1 MGFQKQLSNIM
12 KLKNKPMTFPKTRL
26 RRLRYNP
33 ILRELVK
40 ETQISVDDLIYPMFV
55 CTGENIKNEISSM
68 PGQYQM
74 SIDNFITECE
84 NVIKKGIKSI
94 LIFGIPEKKDESGD
108 VACQENSIVQMAIKE
123 IRKQNLK
130 LLVIADVCNCEYTN
144 HGHCGTILDG
154 DVDND
159 LTIKT
164 LASQAVSL
172 AKAGADII
180 APSDMMDGRVAEI
193 RKTLDKS
200 GFIKIPILS
209 YAIKYSSAFYGPFRD
224 AAESTPKYFDR
235 KTYQMDSGNSREAFR
250 EVEQDLNEG
259 ADMIMVKPA
268 LSYLDIICKIK
279 EYTNVPVI
287 AYCVS
292 GEYSMIKAASK
303 NNWIKEMDIVMEI
316 TNSIKRA
323 GADIIITYHALDIAD
338 RLNNK

>member
-1 MGFQKQLSNIM
+1 MS
-12 KLKNKPMTFPKTRL
+12 FPKTRL

-33 ILRELVK
+33 ILRNLVK
-40 ETQISVDDLIYPMFV
+40 ETKISLDDLIYPMFV
-55 CTGENIKNEISSM
+55 CTGRNIRNEISSM
-68 PGQYQM
+68 PGQYQL

-84 NVIKKGIKSI
+84 NVISKGIQSI
-94 LIFGIPEKKDESGD
+94 LIFGIPENKDENGEI
-108 VACQENSIVQMAIKE
+108 ACQENSIVQKAIKE
-123 IRKQNLK
+123 IRRKNLNI
-130 LLVIADVCNCEYTN
+130 LVIADVCNCEYTN
-144 HGHCGTILDG
+144 HGHCGTIVDG
-154 DVDND
+154 DVEND

-180 APSDMMDGRVAEI
+180 APSDMMDGRVGMI
-193 RKTLDKS
+193 RTALDNS
-200 GFIKIPILS
+200 GFEKIPILS
-209 YAIKYSSAFYGPFRD
+209 YAIKYSSSFYGPFRD
-224 AAESTPKYFDR
+224 AADSSPSFGDR
-235 KTYQMDSGNSREAFR
+235 KTYQMDFANSREAFR

-268 LSYLDIICKIK
+268 LSYLDIIYKIK

-287 AYCVS
+287 AYSVS
-292 GEYSMIKAASK
+292 GEYSMIKAASQ

-316 TNSIKRA
+316 TTSIKRA

>member
-1 MGFQKQLSNIM
+1 
-12 KLKNKPMTFPKTRL
+12 MTFPKTRL

-33 ILRELVK
+33 ILRELVR

-55 CTGENIKNEISSM
+55 CTGKNIRNEISSM

-74 SIDNFITECE
+74 SIDNFIIECK
-84 NVIKKGIKSI
+84 NVISKGIKSI
-94 LIFGIPEKKDESGD
+94 LIFGIPEKKDESGEI
-108 VACQENSIVQMAIKE
+108 ACEENSIVQMAIKE

-193 RKTLDKS
+193 RNSLDKS

-235 KTYQMDSGNSREAFR
+235 KTYQMDSANSREAFR

-268 LSYLDIICKIK
+268 LSYLDIIYKIK

-287 AYCVS
+287 AYSVS
-292 GEYSMIKAASK
+292 GEYSMIKAASQ

>member
-1 MGFQKQLSNIM
+1 MS
-12 KLKNKPMTFPKTRL
+12 FPKTRL

-33 ILRELVK
+33 ILRDLVK
-40 ETQISVDDLIYPMFV
+40 ETKISLDDLIYPMFV
-55 CTGENIKNEISSM
+55 CTGRNIRNEISSM
-68 PGQYQM
+68 PGQYQL

-84 NVIKKGIKSI
+84 IVISKGINSI
-94 LIFGIPEKKDESGD
+94 LIFGIPENKDENGEI
-108 VACQENSIVQMAIKE
+108 ACQENSIVQKAIKE
-123 IRKQNLK
+123 IRRKNLN

-144 HGHCGTILDG
+144 HGHCGTIVDG
-154 DVDND
+154 DVEND
-159 LTIKT
+159 LTIKI

-180 APSDMMDGRVAEI
+180 APSDMMDGRVGMI
-193 RKTLDKS
+193 RTALDNS
-200 GFIKIPILS
+200 GFEKIPILS

-224 AAESTPKYFDR
+224 AADSSPSFGDR
-235 KTYQMDSGNSREAFR
+235 KTYQMDFANSREAFR

-268 LSYLDIICKIK
+268 LSYLDIIYKIK

-287 AYCVS
+287 AYSVS
-292 GEYSMIKAASK
+292 GEYSMIKAASQ

-316 TNSIKRA
+316 TTSIKRA

>member
-1 MGFQKQLSNIM
+1 MS
-12 KLKNKPMTFPKTRL
+12 FPKTRL

-33 ILRELVK
+33 ILRDLVK

-55 CTGENIKNEISSM
+55 CEGENIRNIISSM
-68 PGQYQM
+68 PGQYQL
-74 SIDNFITECE
+74 SIDNFIAECK
-84 NVIKKGIKSI
+84 NIISKGIKSI
-94 LIFGIPEKKDESGD
+94 LIFGIAENKDENGEI
-108 VACQENSIVQMAIKE
+108 ACQENSIVQKAIRE

-130 LLVIADVCNCEYTN
+130 LLVIADVCNCEYTK
-144 HGHCGTILDG
+144 HGHCGTIIDG

-180 APSDMMDGRVAEI
+180 APSDMMDGRVGVI
-193 RKTLDKS
+193 RTALDNSNFEKT
-200 GFIKIPILS
+200 PILS
-209 YAIKYSSAFYGPFRD
+209 YAVKYSSAFYGPFRD
-224 AAESTPKYFDR
+224 AANSSPSFGDR
-235 KTYQMDSGNSREAFR
+235 KTYQMDFANSREAFR
-250 EVEQDLNEG
+250 EIDQDLSEG

-268 LSYLDIICKIK
+268 LSYLDIIYKLK
-279 EYTNVPVI
+279 KYTNVPVI
-287 AYCVS
+287 AYSVS
-292 GEYSMIKAASK
+292 GEYSMIKAASQ
-303 NNWIKEMDIVMEI
+303 NNWIQEMDIVMEI

>member
-1 MGFQKQLSNIM
+1 MS
-12 KLKNKPMTFPKTRL
+12 FPKTRL

-33 ILRELVK
+33 ILRDLVK
-40 ETQISVDDLIYPMFV
+40 ETKISLDDLIYPMFV
-55 CTGENIKNEISSM
+55 CTGRNIRNEISSM
-68 PGQYQM
+68 PGQYQL

-84 NVIKKGIKSI
+84 IVISKGINSI
-94 LIFGIPEKKDESGD
+94 LIFGIPENKDENGEI
-108 VACQENSIVQMAIKE
+108 ACQENSIVQKAIKE
-123 IRKQNLK
+123 IRRKNLN

-144 HGHCGTILDG
+144 HGHCGTIVDG
-154 DVDND
+154 DVEND
-159 LTIKT
+159 LTIKI

-180 APSDMMDGRVAEI
+180 APSDMMDGRVGMI
-193 RKTLDKS
+193 RTALDNS
-200 GFIKIPILS
+200 GFEKIPILS

-224 AAESTPKYFDR
+224 AADSSPSFGDR
-235 KTYQMDSGNSREAFR
+235 KTYQMDFANSREAFR

-268 LSYLDIICKIK
+268 LSYLDIIYKIK
-279 EYTNVPVI
+279 EYPNIPVI
-287 AYCVS
+287 AYSVS
-292 GEYSMIKAASK
+292 GEYSMIKAASQ

-316 TNSIKRA
+316 TTSIKRA

>member
-1 MGFQKQLSNIM
+1 
-12 KLKNKPMTFPKTRL
+12 MTFPKTRL

-74 SIDNFITECE
+74 SIDNFINECE
-84 NVIKKGIKSI
+84 NIIKKGIKSI

-292 GEYSMIKAASK
+292 GEYSMIKAASQ

>member
-1 MGFQKQLSNIM
+1 MS
-12 KLKNKPMTFPKTRL
+12 FPKTRL

-33 ILRELVK
+33 ILRDLVK
-40 ETQISVDDLIYPMFV
+40 ETKISLDDLIYPMFV
-55 CTGENIKNEISSM
+55 CTGRNIRNEISSM
-68 PGQYQM
+68 PGQYQL

-84 NVIKKGIKSI
+84 IVISKGINSI
-94 LIFGIPEKKDESGD
+94 LIFGIPENKDENGEI
-108 VACQENSIVQMAIKE
+108 ACQENSIVQKAIKE
-123 IRKQNLK
+123 IRKKNLN

-144 HGHCGTILDG
+144 HGHCGTIVDG
-154 DVDND
+154 DVEND
-159 LTIKT
+159 LTIKI

-180 APSDMMDGRVAEI
+180 APSDMMDGRVGMI
-193 RKTLDKS
+193 RTALDNS
-200 GFIKIPILS
+200 GFEKIPILS

-224 AAESTPKYFDR
+224 AADSSPSFGDR
-235 KTYQMDSGNSREAFR
+235 KTYQMDFANSREAFR

-268 LSYLDIICKIK
+268 LSYLDIIYKIK
-279 EYTNVPVI
+279 EYTNVPVV
-287 AYCVS
+287 AYSVS
-292 GEYSMIKAASK
+292 GEYSMIKAASQ

-316 TNSIKRA
+316 TTSIKRA

>member
-1 MGFQKQLSNIM
+1 MS
-12 KLKNKPMTFPKTRL
+12 FPKTRL

-40 ETQISVDDLIYPMFV
+40 ETKISVDDLIYPMFV
-55 CTGENIKNEISSM
+55 CTGENIRNEISSM
-68 PGQYQM
+68 PGQYQL
-74 SIDNFITECE
+74 SIDNFINECK
-84 NVIKKGIKSI
+84 NVISKGIKSI
-94 LIFGIPEKKDESGD
+94 LIFGIPENKDESGEI
-108 VACQENSIVQMAIKE
+108 ACQDDSIVQKAIKE
-123 IRKQNLK
+123 IRKQNLN
-130 LLVIADVCNCEYTN
+130 LLIIADVCNCEYTN
-144 HGHCGTILDG
+144 HGHCGTIVDG

-159 LTIKT
+159 ITNKT

-193 RKTLDKS
+193 RNSLDKS

-209 YAIKYSSAFYGPFRD
+209 YAIKYASAFYGPFRD

-235 KTYQMDSGNSREAFR
+235 KTYQMDFANSREAFR
-250 EVEQDLNEG
+250 EVEQDLSEG

-268 LSYLDIICKIK
+268 LSYLDIIYKIK

-287 AYCVS
+287 AYSVS
-292 GEYSMIKAASK
+292 GEYSMIKAASQ

-316 TNSIKRA
+316 TTSIKRA

>member
-1 MGFQKQLSNIM
+1 
-12 KLKNKPMTFPKTRL
+12 MTFPKTRL

-33 ILRELVK
+33 ILRELVR

-55 CTGENIKNEISSM
+55 CTGKNIRNEISSM

-74 SIDNFITECE
+74 SIDNFIIECK
-84 NVIKKGIKSI
+84 NVISKGIKSI
-94 LIFGIPEKKDESGD
+94 LIFGIPEKKDESGEI
-108 VACQENSIVQMAIKE
+108 ACEENSIVQMAIKE

-193 RKTLDKS
+193 RNSLDKS

-235 KTYQMDSGNSREAFR
+235 KTYQMDSANSREAFR

-268 LSYLDIICKIK
+268 LSYLDIIYKIK

-287 AYCVS
+287 AYSVS
-292 GEYSMIKAASK
+292 GEYSMIKAASQ

-316 TNSIKRA
+316 TTSIKRA

>member
-1 MGFQKQLSNIM
+1 MS
-12 KLKNKPMTFPKTRL
+12 FPKTRL

-33 ILRELVK
+33 ILRDLVR

-55 CTGENIKNEISSM
+55 CEGENIRNIISSM
-68 PGQYQM
+68 PGQYQL
-74 SIDNFITECE
+74 SIDNFIAECK
-84 NVIKKGIKSI
+84 NIISKGIKSI
-94 LIFGIPEKKDESGD
+94 LIFGIAENKDENGEI
-108 VACQENSIVQMAIKE
+108 ACQENSIVQKAIKE
-123 IRKQNLK
+123 IRMQNLN
-130 LLVIADVCNCEYTN
+130 LLVIADVCNCEYTK
-144 HGHCGTILDG
+144 HGHCGTIIDG

-180 APSDMMDGRVAEI
+180 APSDMMDGRVGVI
-193 RKTLDKS
+193 RTALDNSNFEKT
-200 GFIKIPILS
+200 PILS
-209 YAIKYSSAFYGPFRD
+209 YAVKYSSAFYGPFRD
-224 AAESTPKYFDR
+224 AANSSPSFGDR
-235 KTYQMDSGNSREAFR
+235 KTYQMDYANSREAFR
-250 EVEQDLNEG
+250 EIDQDLSEG

-268 LSYLDIICKIK
+268 LSYLDIIYKLK
-279 EYTNVPVI
+279 KYTNVPVI
-287 AYCVS
+287 AYSVS
-292 GEYSMIKAASK
+292 GEYSMIKAASQ

>member
-1 MGFQKQLSNIM
+1 MS
-12 KLKNKPMTFPKTRL
+12 FPKTRL

-33 ILRELVK
+33 ILRDLVR

-55 CTGENIKNEISSM
+55 CEGENIRNIISSM
-68 PGQYQM
+68 PGQYQL
-74 SIDNFITECE
+74 SIDNFIAECK
-84 NVIKKGIKSI
+84 NIISKGIKSI
-94 LIFGIPEKKDESGD
+94 LIFGITENKDENGEI
-108 VACQENSIVQMAIKE
+108 ACQENSIVQKAIKE
-123 IRKQNLK
+123 IRMQNLN
-130 LLVIADVCNCEYTN
+130 LLVIADVCNCEYTK
-144 HGHCGTILDG
+144 HGHCGTIIDG

-180 APSDMMDGRVAEI
+180 APSDMMDGRVGVI
-193 RKTLDKS
+193 RTALDNSNFEKT
-200 GFIKIPILS
+200 PILS
-209 YAIKYSSAFYGPFRD
+209 YAVKYSSAFYGPFRD
-224 AAESTPKYFDR
+224 AANSSPSFGDR
-235 KTYQMDSGNSREAFR
+235 KTYQMDFANSREAFR
-250 EVEQDLNEG
+250 EIDQDLSEG

-268 LSYLDIICKIK
+268 LSYLDIIYKLK
-279 EYTNVPVI
+279 KYTNVPVI
-287 AYCVS
+287 AYSVS
-292 GEYSMIKAASK
+292 GEYSMIKAASQ

>member
-1 MGFQKQLSNIM
+1 MS
-12 KLKNKPMTFPKTRL
+12 FPKTRL

-33 ILRELVK
+33 ILRNLVK
-40 ETQISVDDLIYPMFV
+40 ETKISLDDLIYPMFV
-55 CTGENIKNEISSM
+55 CTRRNIRNEISSM
-68 PGQYQM
+68 PGQYQL

-84 NVIKKGIKSI
+84 NVISKGIKSI
-94 LIFGIPEKKDESGD
+94 LIFGIPENKDENGEI
-108 VACQENSIVQMAIKE
+108 ACQENSIVQKAIKE
-123 IRKQNLK
+123 IRRKNLN

-144 HGHCGTILDG
+144 HGHCGTIVDG
-154 DVDND
+154 DVEND

-180 APSDMMDGRVAEI
+180 APSDMMDGRVGMI
-193 RKTLDKS
+193 RTALDNS
-200 GFIKIPILS
+200 GFEKIPILS
-209 YAIKYSSAFYGPFRD
+209 YAIKYSSSFYGPFRD
-224 AAESTPKYFDR
+224 AADSSPSFGDR
-235 KTYQMDSGNSREAFR
+235 KTYQMDFANSREAFR

-268 LSYLDIICKIK
+268 LSYLDIIYKIK

-287 AYCVS
+287 AYSVS
-292 GEYSMIKAASK
+292 GEYSMIKAASQ

-316 TNSIKRA
+316 TTSIKRA

>member
-1 MGFQKQLSNIM
+1 MS
-12 KLKNKPMTFPKTRL
+12 FPKTRL

-33 ILRELVK
+33 ILRDLVK
-40 ETQISVDDLIYPMFV
+40 ETKISLDDLIYPMFV
-55 CTGENIKNEISSM
+55 CTGKNIRNEISSM
-68 PGQYQM
+68 PGQYQL

-84 NVIKKGIKSI
+84 IVISKGINSI
-94 LIFGIPEKKDESGD
+94 LIFGIPENKDENGEI
-108 VACQENSIVQMAIKE
+108 ACQENSIVQKAIKE
-123 IRKQNLK
+123 IRRKNLN

-144 HGHCGTILDG
+144 HGHCGTIVDG
-154 DVDND
+154 DVEND

-180 APSDMMDGRVAEI
+180 APSDMMDGRVGMI
-193 RKTLDKS
+193 RTALDNS
-200 GFIKIPILS
+200 GFEKIPILS

-224 AAESTPKYFDR
+224 AADSSPSFGDR
-235 KTYQMDSGNSREAFR
+235 KTYQMDFANSREAFR

-268 LSYLDIICKIK
+268 LSYLDIIYKIK
-279 EYTNVPVI
+279 EYTNIPVI
-287 AYCVS
+287 AYSVS
-292 GEYSMIKAASK
+292 GEYSMIKAASQ

-316 TNSIKRA
+316 TTSIKRA

>member
-1 MGFQKQLSNIM
+1 MS
-12 KLKNKPMTFPKTRL
+12 FPKTRL

-33 ILRELVK
+33 ILRDLVK
-40 ETQISVDDLIYPMFV
+40 ETKISLDDLIYPMFV
-55 CTGENIKNEISSM
+55 CTGRNIRNEISSM
-68 PGQYQM
+68 PGQYQL
-74 SIDNFITECE
+74 SIDNFITECQI
-84 NVIKKGIKSI
+84 VISKGINSI
-94 LIFGIPEKKDESGD
+94 LIFGIPENKDENGEI
-108 VACQENSIVQMAIKE
+108 ACQENSIVQKAIKE
-123 IRKQNLK
+123 IRRKNLN

-144 HGHCGTILDG
+144 HGHCGTIVDG
-154 DVDND
+154 DVEND

-180 APSDMMDGRVAEI
+180 APSDMMDGRVGMI
-193 RKTLDKS
+193 RTALDNS
-200 GFIKIPILS
+200 GFEKIPILS
-209 YAIKYSSAFYGPFRD
+209 YAIKYSSSFYGPFRD
-224 AAESTPKYFDR
+224 AADSSPSFGDR
-235 KTYQMDSGNSREAFR
+235 KTYQMDFANSREAFR

-268 LSYLDIICKIK
+268 LSYLDIIYKIK

-287 AYCVS
+287 AYSVS

-316 TNSIKRA
+316 TTSIKRA

>member
-1 MGFQKQLSNIM
+1 MS
-12 KLKNKPMTFPKTRL
+12 FPKTRL

-33 ILRELVK
+33 ILRDLVR

-55 CTGENIKNEISSM
+55 CEGENIRNIISSM
-68 PGQYQM
+68 PGQYQL
-74 SIDNFITECE
+74 SIDNFITECK
-84 NVIKKGIKSI
+84 NIISKGIKSI
-94 LIFGIPEKKDESGD
+94 LIFGIPENKDENGEI
-108 VACQENSIVQMAIKE
+108 ACQENSIVQKAIKE
-123 IRKQNLK
+123 IRMQNLN
-130 LLVIADVCNCEYTN
+130 LLVIADVCNCEYTK
-144 HGHCGTILDG
+144 HGHCGTIIDG

-180 APSDMMDGRVAEI
+180 APSDMMDGRVGLI
-193 RKTLDKS
+193 RTALDNSNFEKT
-200 GFIKIPILS
+200 PILS
-209 YAIKYSSAFYGPFRD
+209 YAVKYSSAFYGPFRD
-224 AAESTPKYFDR
+224 AANSSPSFGDR
-235 KTYQMDSGNSREAFR
+235 KTYQMDFANSREAFR
-250 EVEQDLNEG
+250 EIDQDLSEG

-268 LSYLDIICKIK
+268 LSYLDIIYKLK
-279 EYTNVPVI
+279 KYTNVPVI
-287 AYCVS
+287 AYSVS
-292 GEYSMIKAASK
+292 GEYSMIKAASQ